1 MFLRISL
8 LSVFVALNLVVN
20 SSQHFWQTF
29 KPDMNQQQAPHQ
41 EIKQTN
47 TFNYQQYQ
55 PQTNLPIV
63 SKYPQPVGQ
72 PFPQPIV
79 TKPAVEIQTYP
90 QPITVSPLMA
100 SFSPVKP
107 FVYPQPVLVKQPND
121 SNVAAVSPQPIPSH
135 PTVGYTASSVQV
147 VSGAVDTVGK
157 PFQIQQPI
165 LSYTGEV
172 IVENTVGGIVFDC
185 VGKPTGHWRDTQFCD
200 VYHACV
206 HGYHRKTYTC
216 PIVGERTYFDE
227 ATQR

>member
-1 MFLRISL
+1 MFLKISL
-8 LSVFVALNLVVN
+8 LSVFVALNLVGN

-29 KPDMNQQQAPHQ
+29 QPEMNMKPQQ
-41 EIKQTN
+41 ELKQTDM
-47 TFNYQQYQ
+47 FNYQPYQ
-55 PQTNLPIV
+55 PQNNLPIV
-63 SKYPQPVGQ
+63 NKYPQPL
-72 PFPQPIV
+72 PQPIV
-79 TKPAVEIQTYP
+79 TKPAEVQTYP
-90 QPITVSPLMA
+90 QPITVSPLLA

-135 PTVGYTASSVQV
+135 PTVGYTASPVPV
-147 VSGAVDTVGK
+147 VSGTVEAGK